1 MNRIVLDASVVLAMI
16 LHEPGGERMEA
27 LLDAVQTG
35 SAVGVAIS
43 SVNWCEVLTRLEREN
58 VGISGQRL
66 SAVLSGVELIPFGK
80 ADDEAAVRFVQVSRA
95 LSLGDRA
102 CLALAGATRAT
113 AWTTERLWT
122 RCKLDV
128 PVELIRP

>member
-1 MNRIVLDASVVLAMI
+1 MI
-16 LHEPGGERMEA
+16 LHEPGAERMES
-27 LLDAVQTG
+27 LLDAVQAG
-35 SAVGVAIS
+35 SDVGVAIS

-80 ADDEAAVRFVQVSRA
+80 AEAEAAVRFVQVSRA

-102 CLALAGATRAT
+102 CLALAGATQAT
-113 AWTTERLWT
+113 AWTTERLWA